1 MALSEAPAGAPV
13 VRVNKRE
20 LAGILGVSLPTISRW
35 LNCYRD
41 FPVLQPG
48 TNGREY
54 QFDAAAVRDFMASK
68 DAEEERIEAEREAA
82 IAQLGLPLEEQAED
96 AAAGVLKPR
105 ERLDHV
111 RAISAEDKLRQE
123 RGFLV
128 SVPATRQA
136 MTAAIARWNRAIH
149 ARIRQDGRDFNLP
162 DAVVRALLAGVA
174 ETQRQFVRELGHD
187 AGLPDEGRN
196 AA

>member
-1 MALSEAPAGAPV
+1 

-20 LAGILGVSLPTISRW
+20 LARILGVSLPTIGAW
-35 LNCYRD
+35 LDRYPE
-41 FPVLQPG
+41 FPVLQSG

-54 QFDAAAVRDFMASK
+54 QFDAVAVRDFMAIK
-68 DAEEERIEAEREAA
+68 DAEEERLEKEREAA
-82 IAQLGLPLEEQAED
+82 IAQLGLPLEEQTED
-96 AAAGVLKPR
+96 GAGALKPR

-128 SVPATRQA
+128 SVPAARQA
-136 MTAAIARWNRAIH
+136 MTAAVARWNRAIH

-174 ETQRQFVRELGHD
+174 ETQHQFVRELGYD
-187 AGLPDEGRN
+187 AGLTEAGRN